1 MTVVESS
8 IVSALQLAER
18 HAGGKNIHS
27 QTVTDTSGNEL
38 DYLRILHSDSFDIIV
53 FSGSAMDSCSWTEV
67 LAVMDYCVRP
77 LGGLGGIWDDSLH
90 LRVHSDYRNKLLPFY
105 CDLINSVN
113 PMDVESTVWDVIDSW
128 AGIFGRIR
136 EPLSKEKQIGLF
148 GELVILQKL
157 VGQFGSSAANW
168 WTGPDAAKHDFISNE
183 WEIEVKSSIRPD
195 PVAHIHPIHQLE
207 PEPVDFYL
215 LMIGLKKGNKTLP
228 EMVED
233 TRNEISENVDKNK
246 FNRSL
251 KLVGYDDKHAHQY
264 PDGYE
269 VSTIRFLEID
279 DTTPVFRPSAITPG
293 TIYEDVS
300 WTLRESSLPFNDAD
314 DSFWSSL
321 E

>member
-8 IVSALQLAER
+8 IVGALKLAER
-18 HAGGKNIHS
+18 HAGGGHLHS
-27 QTVTDTSGNEL
+27 QTVTDTSGTEIN
-38 DYLRILHSDSFDIIV
+38 YLRVLHSDSFDILV
-53 FSGSAMDSCSWTEV
+53 FAGSAMDSCSWTEV

-113 PMDVESTVWDVIDSW
+113 PADVESTVWDIIDSW
-128 AGIFGRIR
+128 SDIFGRVGN
-136 EPLSKEKQIGLF
+136 PLSQEEQIGLF

-157 VGQFGSSAANW
+157 VNQFGSSATNW
-168 WTGPDAAKHDFISNE
+168 WTGPDAEKHDFVSNQ
-183 WEIEVKSSIRPD
+183 WEIEVKSSMRPD
-195 PVAHIHPIHQLE
+195 PVAHIHPIDQLE

-215 LMIGLKKGNKTLP
+215 MMIGLKKGNKTLP
-228 EMVED
+228 EMIED
-233 TRNEISENVDKNK
+233 TRNEILENVDKNK

-251 KLVGYDDKHAHQY
+251 KLVGYDDEHAHQY

-279 DTTPVFRPSAITPG
+279 DSTPVFRPSAITPG

-300 WTLRESSLPFNDAD
+300 WTLRESSLPFNETDN
-314 DSFWSSL
+314 SFWSSL

>member
-18 HAGGKNIHS
+18 HAGGEHLHS
-27 QTVTDTSGNEL
+27 QTVTDASGNEI
-38 DYLRILHSDSFDIIV
+38 DYLRVLHSDNFDILV
-53 FSGSAMDSCSWTEV
+53 FAGSAMDSCSWTEV

-113 PMDVESTVWDVIDSW
+113 SADVESTVWDVIDSW
-128 AGIFGRIR
+128 DGIFGRVG
-136 EPLSKEKQIGLF
+136 EPLSQEEQIGLF

-157 VGQFGSSAANW
+157 VNQFGSNAIKW
-168 WTGPDAAKHDFISNE
+168 WTGPDATKHDFISNK
-183 WEIEVKSSIRPD
+183 WELEVKSSIRSD
-195 PVAHIHPIHQLE
+195 PVAHIHPIDQLE

-228 EMVED
+228 EMIES
-233 TRNEISENVDKNK
+233 TRNEILESVDKNK

-251 KLVGYDDKHAHQY
+251 KLVGYDDEHAHQY
-264 PDGYE
+264 PSGYD

-293 TIYEDVS
+293 IIYEDVR
-300 WTLRESSLPFNDAD
+300 WTLRESSLQFNDID
-314 DSFWSSL
+314 DLFWSSL